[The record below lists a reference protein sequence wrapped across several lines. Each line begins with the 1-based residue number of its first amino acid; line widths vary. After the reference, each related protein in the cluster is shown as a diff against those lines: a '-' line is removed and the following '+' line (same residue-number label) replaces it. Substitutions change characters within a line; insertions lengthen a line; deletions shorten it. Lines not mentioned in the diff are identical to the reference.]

1 MHRDATPPSRD
12 AFINNALLKTPMTK
26 SDDNPFEKKEGD
38 ARENAQQKE
47 KQGFLSKANWTP
59 DIVASILATNSG
71 LLLGGIIAFLAI
83 YGSGAALQAF
93 SITLVFFCAWF
104 FSATCYHME
113 LEGHRHFQQAYLL
126 LTPILG
132 AFITITLVTAFLKK
146 IAIAAAGT
154 FASSMVPE
162 EMQAFGAQDLA
173 RNTAE
178 RMLQPVFANTA
189 SFSDIGGMTIAITI
203 ATVAAFAFT
212 SAHRKMLKWY
222 YLLPALLFIGLGAV
236 IIASGAVFA
245 RI

>member
-1 MHRDATPPSRD
+1 MA
-12 AFINNALLKTPMTK
+12 K

-38 ARENAQQKE
+38 TRENAPQKE

-71 LLLGGIIAFLAI
+71 LLLGGALAFLAI

-104 FSATCYHME
+104 FSITCYHME
-113 LEGHRHFQQAYLL
+113 LDGHRHFQQAYLL

-132 AFITITLVTAFLKK
+132 VFVTITLITTFLKK

-162 EMQAFGAQDLA
+162 GIPVPGAQDLA
-173 RNTAE
+173 RSTAE
-178 RMLQPVFANTA
+178 KMIQPMFSNTA

-203 ATVAAFAFT
+203 AVVMAFT
-212 SAHRKMLKWY
+212 MTAAHRKMLKWY
-222 YLLPALLFIGLGAV
+222 YLLPALLFIGLGA
-236 IIASGAVFA
+236 IIITGGAVFA
-245 RI
+245 KI